1 MTGYTEKMNTLST
14 VKSLA
19 IYRKFVSNLAIRET
33 LLSSTPSRYDIGPSL
48 IWVEIPRDLAVFTT
62 AGVKHYLTFDA
73 PHDNPR
79 SPKYLKRMLLKNR
92 MSKGSILIKEQTPE
106 NAPITIHF
114 CAYIIDANGTFYV
127 FDPSWHSADP
137 GIYSTTAFYDSLD
150 AFQIPYVHAE
160 YDRAHHWQSVLR
172 NDVFCQTWTLAWLL
186 LDGSPNGS
194 PFPLP
199 NTRKEASAQLA
210 QYIHQFVQLIQ
221 KKHKT
226 VVPLFPVSKWD
237 GYNPDSVFDQIQK
250 DTCLAKTVE
259 NRF

>member
-1 MTGYTEKMNTLST
+1 MNTLST
-14 VKSLA
+14 IKSLA
-19 IYRKFVSNLAIRET
+19 IYRKFVSNLAIRAS
-33 LLSSTPSRYDIGPSL
+33 LLAATSSKYAIGPSL
-48 IWVEIPRDLAVFTT
+48 IWLENPDDLSVFAT

-150 AFQIPYVHAE
+150 AFKIPYVHVE
-160 YDRAHHWQSVLR
+160 SSRAHHWQSVLR

-186 LDGSPNGS
+186 NDGAQ
-194 PFPLP
+194 FPLP
-199 NTRKEASAQLA
+199 TSRKHASDQLA
-210 QYIHQFVQLIQ
+210 KYIHQLVEMIWPNRAEMI
-221 KKHKT
+221 
-226 VVPLFPVSKWD
+226 PLFPVSKWD
-237 GYNPDSVFDQIQK
+237 GHQSDLVFSNIMETDDL
-250 DTCLAKTVE
+250 DTIIHY
-259 NRF
+259 RF